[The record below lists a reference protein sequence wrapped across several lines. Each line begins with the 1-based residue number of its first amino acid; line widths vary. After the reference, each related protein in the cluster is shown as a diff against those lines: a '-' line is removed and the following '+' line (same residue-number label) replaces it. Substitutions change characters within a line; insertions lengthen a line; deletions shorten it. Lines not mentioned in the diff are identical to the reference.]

1 MENEITEKYINRQM
15 QIITNVPVL
24 GLNGGCTCFITYIGH
39 LILL

>member
-1 MENEITEKYINRQM
+1 MEKYINRQ
-15 QIITNVPVL
+15 IHKKTNAPVL